1 MKDNDMKILNTLLS
15 RFRSAPKPENDTFT
29 LRLSRLERYR
39 FTTLPQFALFRRLA
53 GRRAA

>member
-1 MKDNDMKILNTLLS
+1 MKIANTLLS